1 MTKALSLEALRKDG
15 QAFTEEISRESYL
28 AHAGH
33 KSSAEFRPIYDRY
46 AHILGD
52 EALAFTLELFKDS
65 SKGSEERRSA
75 SLLLEWQLESQSSRS
90 LAELDEREIAWES
103 SAWIETPDGERV
115 QYQAAAIEIA
125 NERDR
130 SRRLALDAARTA
142 LVEREHAPMRLERIQ
157 REKDYIESLGIA
169 PSYNAAF
176 EEITGVSLRGL
187 AAECAAFLRETQPI
201 WDESLPY
208 YLKKSL
214 GISPREATRSDALAL
229 LRASEYDF
237 AFPGNTLQDSVS
249 RQLREMNVDPAA
261 GGRIIYDVGDRPGK
275 RARAFCAPTKV
286 PEEVYLV
293 LRPHGGQS
301 DYTTLLH
308 EAGHALH
315 FANMRQDYP
324 FEFRWL
330 GDNSVTES
338 YAMLF
343 DHRMQDRGWL
353 LRYTEVGSSKV
364 DSFLRLAGFEELH
377 YIRRYC
383 AKLIYEVEAYGDS
396 ADWRSLPDLY
406 VDTLT
411 RATNFQYQAADA
423 FVDFDPRFYS
433 TRYLR
438 AWQLQALL
446 NESLVSRF
454 DQDWFRNPSTGPF
467 MINELWGEGQRETA
481 EDLATRVAIG
491 EKGLS
496 FAPLV
501 RNIEKL
507 LGS

>member
-1 MTKALSLEALRKDG
+1 MSELTLERLRSDG

-28 AHAGH
+28 AHSGH
-33 KSSAEFRPIYDRY
+33 KALAEFKPIYDKY
-46 AHILGD
+46 SHVLGQD
-52 EALAFTLELFKDS
+52 ALDFSVELFRNAA
-65 SKGSEERRSA
+65 KGTEEHRSA
-75 SLLLEWQLESQSSRS
+75 SLLLEWQLESQASRS

-103 SAWIETPDGERV
+103 SAYIETKEGERV

-130 SRRLALDAARTA
+130 KRRLSLDSARA
-142 LVEREHAPMRLERIQ
+142 ELVEREHAPMRLERLQ

-169 PSYNAAF
+169 PNYNLAF
-176 EEITGVSLRGL
+176 EKITGVSLSAL
-187 AAECAAFLRETQPI
+187 AADCGRFLRDTQPI
-201 WDESLPY
+201 WDETLPH
-208 YLKKSL
+208 YLRKSL
-214 GISPREATRSDALAL
+214 GITAAEATRSDALAL
-229 LRASEYDF
+229 LRASEYDSF
-237 AFPGNTLQDSVS
+237 FPGNTLQASVS
-249 RQLREMNVDPAA
+249 RQLREMSVDPTA
-261 GGRIIYDVGDRPGK
+261 GGRIIYDVGERPGK
-275 RARAFCAPTKV
+275 RARAFCAPTRV

-308 EAGHALH
+308 ESGHALH
-315 FANMRQDYP
+315 FANVRTDYP
-324 FEFRWL
+324 FEYKWL

-353 LRYTEVGSSKV
+353 LRYTELGSANV

-383 AKLIYEVEAYGDS
+383 AKLIYEVEAYGDT
-396 ADWRSLPDLY
+396 AEWHDLPDLY
-406 VDTLT
+406 VETLS
-411 RATNFQYQAADA
+411 RATNFQYRAADA
-423 FVDFDPRFYS
+423 FVDFDPRYYS

-446 NESLVSRF
+446 NESLVSQF
-454 DQDWFRNPSTGPF
+454 DLDWFRNPAAGPW
-467 MINELWGEGQRETA
+467 MTRELWAEGQRETA
-481 EDLATRVAIG
+481 EELAARIG
-491 EKGLS
+491 VKGERLS